1 MTAKLYISLSLYN
14 NIITMATI
22 KARQMIFETESKSC
36 TVTRLLFKKD
46 GTESEGF
53 HFKRQ
58 DFQEI

>member
-1 MTAKLYISLSLYN
+1 
-14 NIITMATI
+14 MATI

-58 DFQEI
+58 DLQEI